1 MPPPEPAKPGLPA
14 ERTLLSWER
23 SAFGFLVG
31 GALILLRQHGPLGP
45 ERGWLAITAALL
57 ALLVLV
63 LGYRRS
69 HQIRAGTGADDRM
82 VLAEPQTEIVLIGA
96 ATVVFALAV
105 SGVLLFAW

>member
-1 MPPPEPAKPGLPA
+1 M
-14 ERTLLSWER
+14 
-23 SAFGFLVG
+23 
-31 GALILLRQHGPLGP
+31 
-45 ERGWLAITAALL
+45 
-57 ALLVLV
+57 